1 VKIKE
6 INKERYAKIIS
17 KISQEQQKELN
28 DFVDQVSENHPLFKY
43 KNKYTSATVIK
54 ELKLEMSAYLTE
66 RESANQSKMHALH
79 ERQRRVTN
87 LNWRRFFLI
96 EIKGRSFIYVNPYSG
111 GSCKNSVLKKNLIM
125 SFYEH
130 IMRKDEEEEGENYLY
145 IVHTP
150 CAMKIGEEILGWFS
164 YRAKN

>member
-1 VKIKE
+1 MVEQKKITNLSKHIIVIRGKRKRVKIKE

-87 LNWRRFFLI
+87 LN
-96 EIKGRSFIYVNPYSG
+96 
-111 GSCKNSVLKKNLIM
+111 
-125 SFYEH
+125 
-130 IMRKDEEEEGENYLY
+130 
-145 IVHTP
+145 
-150 CAMKIGEEILGWFS
+150 
-164 YRAKN
+164 